1 MIVILAMAECQCMTC
16 KSCWFPRTQSP
27 GAQPT
32 IERLL
37 LSYAN
42 EPLRSAWYNGFVS
55 YSLVR
60 TADGGFSVTV
70 YEEKAGIDKRSRLHG
85 IGLRGTGPLSAA
97 FQRLS

>member
-1 MIVILAMAECQCMTC
+1 MLAVI
-16 KSCWFPRTQSP
+16 RTYS
-27 GAQPT
+27 G
-32 IERLL
+32 ERDKKVVDLL
-37 LSYAN
+37 EKHESEIRRLI
-42 EPLRSAWYNGFVS
+42 RSINGFVS

-70 YEEKAGIDKRSRLHG
+70 YEEKTGIDKRSRLHE